1 MAPLLQVCLL
11 VLFAIIMFAII
22 GLEIYNGAFHFACF
36 KNGTY
41 PSDDE
46 GEVLFS
52 KQIQHIWHRLH
63 TTIAVDWD
71 VKPQTKQNI
80 TCEPGQDMFVY
91 IALWSNEV
99 SGKYAHMRRLA
110 GEFAARIYKVWMQ
123 MKAQSK
129 L

>member
-52 KQIQHIWHRLH
+52 KQIQIQNIWHRLN

-71 VKPQTKQNI
+71 VKPKDQTK
-80 TCEPGQDMFVY
+80 
-91 IALWSNEV
+91 
-99 SGKYAHMRRLA
+99 
-110 GEFAARIYKVWMQ
+110 
-123 MKAQSK
+123 
-129 L
+129 